1 MNEQDQYISIPS
13 KNNIEGYCEI
23 IISFLQHV
31 ILDRQYRD
39 RCLGQRF
46 YGGRTKRL
54 KNPLQSILG
63 GV

>member
-31 ILDRQYRD
+31 ILDRQYSTGVRFKYFMVGCKIQ
-39 RCLGQRF
+39 CL
-46 YGGRTKRL
+46 
-54 KNPLQSILG
+54 
-63 GV
+63 